1 MSPNL
6 KACWDSWTGAVPRL
20 KQPGYV
26 TREARAG
33 STFGAEETGKEEP
46 VDNNLEKK
54 ESSIT
59 FSPGDFV
66 VGELN
71 FP

>member
-1 MSPNL
+1 MMSPNL

-33 STFGAEETGKEEP
+33 SSFGAEETGKEEP

-54 ESSIT
+54 SRR
-59 FSPGDFV
+59 SPSV
-66 VGELN
+66 LAILW
-71 FP
+71 

>member
-33 STFGAEETGKEEP
+33 YSFGAEETGKEGR
-46 VDNNLEKK
+46 VDSNLEK
-54 ESSIT
+54 
-59 FSPGDFV
+59 GV
-66 VGELN
+66 VDRLQSWRFCGR
-71 FP
+71 